1 MLCFTNVGGYV
12 IHVNCRRVFHVVG
25 VDISSLTNSRF
36 AEKGADRSRMLTIM
50 HSRGR
55 VCRRRWRQNQR
66 QRKSE
71 ASEEF
76 HPYRSGDTHS
86 HERKLGRFDKLV
98 NAYSAGRFGT
108 F

>member
-25 VDISSLTNSRF
+25 VDISSLTNCRF

-71 ASEEF
+71 ASEES
-76 HPYRSGDTHS
+76 HPC
-86 HERKLGRFDKLV
+86 
-98 NAYSAGRFGT
+98 
-108 F
+108 